1 MLSLIQVLFNCT
13 VTGSQFFGKS
23 CSLKKTKE
31 TKTKKKKN
39 MNKVANRAFPYVPC
53 PFLEVRA
60 ILAVGEE
67 ATQIN
72 VADH

>member
-1 MLSLIQVLFNCT
+1 
-13 VTGSQFFGKS
+13 
-23 CSLKKTKE
+23 
-31 TKTKKKKN
+31 

-60 ILAVGEE
+60 ILSVGEE

-72 VADH
+72 VAAH